1 MPAGRA
7 AAATRSLTASS
18 RIGADRFAEQVD
30 EDEVTGRCGRDPYPL
45 ELVTVERL
53 HRDEVQRDTA
63 LAAGFGD
70 SPARVVLTAH
80 HVHGRASELTPQ
92 SAGAGDQV
100 HVAAAQPPH
109 LTPAL
114 PR

>member
-1 MPAGRA
+1 MPARRA

-70 SPARVVLTAH
+70 SPVRVVLTAD
-80 HVHGRASELTPQ
+80 HVPVRASDLTPQ
-92 SAGAGDQV
+92 PAGRGERV
-100 HVAAAQPPH
+100 PVP
-109 LTPAL
+109 T
-114 PR
+114 

>member
-1 MPAGRA
+1 MPARRA

-53 HRDEVQRDTA
+53 PRYEVQRDTA
-63 LAAGFGD
+63 LAAAFAD
-70 SPARVVLTAH
+70 RPPRVPLPAPPPQLRATAP
-80 HVHGRASELTPQ
+80 TPPP
-92 SAGAGDQV
+92 
-100 HVAAAQPPH
+100 AAIDPH
-109 LTPAL
+109 A
-114 PR
+114 